1 MENHAHEIDHPNQ
14 CSLRLIPLASLEE
27 WAMHAVSVSG
37 LKHNPADALR
47 QARSSPV
54 VVLNRDHPDAV
65 LIGLEQ
71 GGVLQAP
78 GVRAALATALFR
90 DGELSLARA
99 ARVAEMDV
107 ASFIA
112 HLGRLGIPA
121 IRLTAAEANA
131 DLDTLE
137 QWLQSSSPTPAR

>member
-1 MENHAHEIDHPNQ
+1 
-14 CSLRLIPLASLEE
+14 
-27 WAMHAVSVSG
+27 MHAVSVSG
-37 LKHNPADALR
+37 LKHNPAEALR
-47 QARSSPV
+47 QANSSPV

-90 DGELSLARA
+90 DGELSLVRA
-99 ARVAEMDV
+99 ARVAELDV
-107 ASFIA
+107 ASFIS

-121 IRLTAAEANA
+121 IRLTSAETNA

-137 QWLQSSSPTPAR
+137 QWLQLSSPMPVR

>member
-1 MENHAHEIDHPNQ
+1 
-14 CSLRLIPLASLEE
+14 
-27 WAMHAVSVSG
+27 MHAVSVSG

-47 QARSSPV
+47 QARKGPV

-90 DGELSLARA
+90 DGELSLVRA

-107 ASFIA
+107 ARFIS
-112 HLGRLGIPA
+112 HLGSLGIPA
-121 IRLTAAEANA
+121 IRLSAAETHA

-137 QWLQSSSPTPAR
+137 QWLRSSSPMPAP

>member
-1 MENHAHEIDHPNQ
+1 
-14 CSLRLIPLASLEE
+14 
-27 WAMHAVSVSG
+27 MHAVSVSG

-90 DGELSLARA
+90 DGELSQARA

-107 ASFIA
+107 GGFIA

-121 IRLTAAEANA
+121 IRLTAAESNA

>member
-1 MENHAHEIDHPNQ
+1 
-14 CSLRLIPLASLEE
+14 
-27 WAMHAVSVSG
+27 MHAVSVSG

-78 GVRAALATALFR
+78 GGAGGTGDSLVPRWRAFA
-90 DGELSLARA
+90 GP
-99 ARVAEMDV
+99 
-107 ASFIA
+107 
-112 HLGRLGIPA
+112 G
-121 IRLTAAEANA
+121 
-131 DLDTLE
+131 
-137 QWLQSSSPTPAR
+137 SPCG

>member
-1 MENHAHEIDHPNQ
+1 
-14 CSLRLIPLASLEE
+14 
-27 WAMHAVSVSG
+27 
-37 LKHNPADALR
+37 
-47 QARSSPV
+47 V
-54 VVLNRDHPDAV
+54 VDLNRDHPDAM

-99 ARVAEMDV
+99 ARVAELDV
-107 ASFIA
+107 ASFIS

-121 IRLTAAEANA
+121 IRLSAAETNA

-137 QWLQSSSPTPAR
+137 P

>member
-1 MENHAHEIDHPNQ
+1 
-14 CSLRLIPLASLEE
+14 
-27 WAMHAVSVSG
+27 MHVVSVSG

-47 QARSSPV
+47 QARNGPV

-71 GGVLQAP
+71 GGLLQAP

-90 DGELSLARA
+90 DGELSLVRA

-107 ASFIA
+107 TSFIS

-121 IRLTAAEANA
+121 IRLTAAETNT

-137 QWLQSSSPTPAR
+137 QWLQSSSQTPVR

>member
-1 MENHAHEIDHPNQ
+1 
-14 CSLRLIPLASLEE
+14 
-27 WAMHAVSVSG
+27 MHAVSVSG

-47 QARSSPV
+47 QARSAPV

-65 LIGLEQ
+65 LIGLEE
-71 GGVLQAP
+71 GGLLQAP

-90 DGELSLARA
+90 DAELSLVRA

-121 IRLTAAEANA
+121 IRLTVTETNA

-137 QWLQSSSPTPAR
+137 QWLQSSSPRPAR

>member
-1 MENHAHEIDHPNQ
+1 
-14 CSLRLIPLASLEE
+14 
-27 WAMHAVSVSG
+27 
-37 LKHNPADALR
+37 
-47 QARSSPV
+47 V

-65 LIGLEQ
+65 LIGLGQ

-112 HLGRLGIPA
+112 HLGIPA
-121 IRLTAAEANA
+121 IRLTAAESNA

>member
-1 MENHAHEIDHPNQ
+1 MQ
-14 CSLRLIPLASLEE
+14 
-27 WAMHAVSVSG
+27 AVSVSG
-37 LKHNPADALR
+37 LKNNPAEALR
-47 QARSSPV
+47 QAKQGPV
-54 VVLNRDHPDAV
+54 VVLNRDNPDALLV
-65 LIGLEQ
+65 GLDAE
-71 GGVLQAP
+71 GLLQAP

-99 ARVAEMDV
+99 ARLAELEV
-107 ASFIA
+107 SAFIS

-121 IRLTAAEANA
+121 IRLSAAETRG